1 MSAWQETSTAAK
13 VVIFFA
19 IVFLV
24 SLGLCGLTMFTG
36 WGDMQAGMI
45 EVLLMLVSVGAIVIT
60 LIAAFI
66 GRTYTE

>member
-1 MSAWQETSTAAK
+1 MSAWQETSTTAK

-24 SLGLCGLTMFTG
+24 SLGSCGLTAITG

-45 EVLLMLVSVGAIVIT
+45 ELLLMLVSVVAIVVT
-60 LIAAFI
+60 LIAGFI
-66 GRTYTE
+66 SRTYTE